1 MFQFARFIA
10 FAALLLCASY
20 ARAVTLH
27 VALAELPEV
36 PADAQFRTISDA
48 AKVAQAGDTVTIHGG
63 TYRESV
69 KIDKSGTR
77 AQPIRFQSA
86 PGARVVVTGADQLDA
101 WNKVPDTGADNVFV
115 ADWNHRFINWSPTMA
130 HPNDDYHLLIGRGE
144 QVSFN
149 GYALRQVL
157 SRDKLARG
165 TFFADVENK
174 KLYVQADNNSADIG
188 KAPPWAPR
196 IEATARENV
205 WDCSGDY
212 VDVRG
217 LTFSMCANSAQ
228 NGMARFSGKFDGV
241 SDCIFQNSNGTG
253 AQFGG
258 TDINVLRCTF
268 QDNGQ
273 LGWRAERAHRLRM
286 TDCLTTRNNTKN
298 FARGWEAGGDK
309 IVLTRDMTIENSRFI
324 ANRGIG
330 IWFDIGNENCTV
342 ANCLIADN
350 EDAGIF
356 YEISYGLHA
365 RDNVIVGNG
374 FTDDAY
380 AWGASGGIAV
390 SSSPDCEIE
399 RNLLIGN
406 REGFQFR
413 GANRTTPR
421 IDAPEKSP
429 EEAVWNHDE
438 NVHNNVFALN
448 RNAGVGGW
456 FDVDDERL
464 WPRAMQ
470 EKSAD
475 AAKAPGDVAA
485 SYVAADKTKIPPNL
499 SLETLNLK
507 FASNLYAPGDNGGLF
522 NWGTEW
528 KHHQNY
534 RDLTAVQTELKLEN
548 GSAIAPFEVANYL
561 TLDLRVPAD
570 SLALKMKCYPQG
582 EVPGVKLGVLP
593 QRNG

>member
-1 MFQFARFIA
+1 MFKLSRFVA
-10 FAALLLCASY
+10 LAALFLGANS
-20 ARAVTLH
+20 ARAATLH
-27 VALAELPEV
+27 VALAALPNV
-36 PADAQFRTISDA
+36 PSDAQFRSIGDA
-48 AKVAQAGDTVTIHGG
+48 AKVAQAGDTVLIHGG

-69 KIDKSGTR
+69 KIGKSGTR

-86 PGARVVVTGADQLDA
+86 PGARVVVTGADQLDK
-101 WNKVPDTGADNVFV
+101 WDKVPDTGADNVFV
-115 ADWNHRFINWSPTMA
+115 TDWDHHFINWSPTMA

-157 SRDKLARG
+157 ARDKLARG

-174 KLYVQADNNSADIG
+174 KLYIQADNNSADIG

-196 IEATARENV
+196 IEAATRENV
-205 WDCSGDY
+205 WDCDGDY

-241 SDCIFQNSNGTG
+241 SDCVFQNSNGTG
-253 AQFGG
+253 AQFNGEDE
-258 TDINVLRCTF
+258 TVARCTF

-286 TDCLTTRNNTKN
+286 TGCLTTRNNIKN

-356 YEISYGLHA
+356 YEISYGMHA

-390 SSSPDCEIE
+390 SSSPGCEIE

-413 GANRTTPR
+413 EANRTTPR
-421 IDAPEKSP
+421 IETPDKAP
-429 EEAVWNHDE
+429 EEAVWNYDE

-456 FDVDDERL
+456 FEVDDERL

-470 EKSAD
+470 EKPAD
-475 AAKAPGDVAA
+475 AATAPDAVAA
-485 SYVAADKTKIPPNL
+485 SADKTKTPPHL
-499 SLETLNLK
+499 SLEKLNLK
-507 FASNLYAPGDNGGLF
+507 FANNIYAPGDNGGLF
-522 NWGTEW
+522 NWGADW
-528 KHHQNY
+528 KRHRNY
-534 RDLTAVQTELKLEN
+534 RDLTAVQTELKMEN
-548 GSAIAPFEVANYL
+548 GSAIAPFEVADYL
-561 TLDLRVPAD
+561 TLDLRVPAN
-570 SLALKMKCYPQG
+570 SPALKMKCYPQG

-593 QRNG
+593 QRGG